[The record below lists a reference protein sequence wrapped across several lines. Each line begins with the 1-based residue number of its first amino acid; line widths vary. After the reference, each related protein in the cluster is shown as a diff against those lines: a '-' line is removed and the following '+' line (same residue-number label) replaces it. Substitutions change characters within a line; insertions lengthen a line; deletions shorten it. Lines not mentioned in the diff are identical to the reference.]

1 MDSNDLVTCSKTLM
15 QALNEIDQVET
26 HSLPAKFV
34 SSSITDMLL
43 VEQAA
48 AILVPHGISME
59 VEGAFGA
66 PSSPERF
73 PSILHSSVGI
83 LYIVDERR
91 LLELFLTGVI
101 LPLHPSDRKSLK
113 EKHIWLSPTLTALC
127 WQSRSSDNRLRS
139 LPLSTVLVTPCPLGH
154 ILGCQVRNMERIAL
168 SGLICNRR
176 DSTAHNRASLC
187 SRSHKAAYFLHSISS
202 LVSKTQ

>member
-1 MDSNDLVTCSKTLM
+1 MLHTLFALLQDSIDSNDLVTCSKTLM

-34 SSSITDMLL
+34 SSSITEMLL

-73 PSILHSSVGI
+73 PFILRSCVGI

-101 LPLHPSDRKSLK
+101 LPLQPSDRKSLK
-113 EKHIWLSPTLTALC
+113 EKHIWLSPTLTTLC

-139 LPLSTVLVTPCPLGH
+139 LPLSTLLVTPCPLGH
-154 ILGCQVRNMERIAL
+154 I
-168 SGLICNRR
+168 
-176 DSTAHNRASLC
+176 
-187 SRSHKAAYFLHSISS
+187 
-202 LVSKTQ
+202 

>member
-73 PSILHSSVGI
+73 PSILHSYVGI

-91 LLELFLTGVI
+91 LLELRS
-101 LPLHPSDRKSLK
+101 HPSSSSIRPEIL
-113 EKHIWLSPTLTALC
+113 EREAHMALTDSHC
-127 WQSRSSDNRLRS
+127 S
-139 LPLSTVLVTPCPLGH
+139 VLA
-154 ILGCQVRNMERIAL
+154 E
-168 SGLICNRR
+168 
-176 DSTAHNRASLC
+176 
-187 SRSHKAAYFLHSISS
+187 
-202 LVSKTQ
+202 SKFG

>member
-73 PSILHSSVGI
+73 PSILHSYVGI
-83 LYIVDERR
+83 LYIVDE
-91 LLELFLTGVI
+91 
-101 LPLHPSDRKSLK
+101 
-113 EKHIWLSPTLTALC
+113 
-127 WQSRSSDNRLRS
+127 
-139 LPLSTVLVTPCPLGH
+139 
-154 ILGCQVRNMERIAL
+154 
-168 SGLICNRR
+168 
-176 DSTAHNRASLC
+176 
-187 SRSHKAAYFLHSISS
+187 
-202 LVSKTQ
+202 